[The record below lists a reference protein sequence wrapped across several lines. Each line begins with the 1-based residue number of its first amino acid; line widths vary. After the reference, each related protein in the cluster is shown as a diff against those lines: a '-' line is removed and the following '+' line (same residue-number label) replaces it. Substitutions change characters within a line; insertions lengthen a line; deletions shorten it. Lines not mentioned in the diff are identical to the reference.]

1 MLDGARAPLLHYG
14 KMLSRHVTNILARTG
29 LRFLARLAVLGRQ
42 LWLEVTGTLFLTLG
56 VAALPAVWR
65 EWRGE
70 SLSRAL
76 ITSAFAALM
85 VYFGVTSFLRARK
98 VGSR

>member
-1 MLDGARAPLLHYG
+1 MLPGNL
-14 KMLSRHVTNILARTG
+14 TNILARTG
-29 LRFLARLAVLGRQ
+29 LRFLGRLAVLGRQ

-56 VAALPAVWR
+56 VAALPSVLR

-76 ITSAFAALM
+76 IASAFAALM
-85 VYFGVTSFLRARK
+85 IYFGVTSFLRARK

>member
-1 MLDGARAPLLHYG
+1 
-14 KMLSRHVTNILARTG
+14 MLSRGLTNIVARTG
-29 LRFLARLAVLGRQ
+29 LRFLGRLAVVGRQ

-56 VAALPAVWR
+56 VAALPSVLR

-76 ITSAFAALM
+76 IASAFAALM
-85 VYFGVTSFLRARK
+85 IYFGVTSFLRARK